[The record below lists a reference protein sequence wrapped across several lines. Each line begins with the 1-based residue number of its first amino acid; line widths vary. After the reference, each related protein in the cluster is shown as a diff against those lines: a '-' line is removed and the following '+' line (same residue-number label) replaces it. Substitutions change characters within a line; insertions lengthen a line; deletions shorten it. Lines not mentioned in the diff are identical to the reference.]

1 MPHCLRHAALPSGE
15 DGRGRENRKSMPWR
29 GPAGVSPPHG
39 GVYLRFGNERA
50 KPLVFPPTIRM
61 RRQALPRAASA
72 AHRNGALARRDAG
85 GRCVGKPSA
94 RQGCCIA
101 DAAPLTQASAR
112 SALARPEERRERL
125 RVSSKTPRPQE
136 RKARDRAR
144 PQPFPLIIPPAPDRH
159 PDGPGLQARSAQ
171 RTERVAR
178 RAARSGTPESNLP
191 LVPRRVIECKN
202 IHRTYACQKGTIPT
216 TCRKLSQR

>member
-1 MPHCLRHAALPSGE
+1 
-15 DGRGRENRKSMPWR
+15 MPWC

-61 RRQALPRAASA
+61 RRQALPQAASA
-72 AHRNGALARRDAG
+72 AHRNGALARRVED

-101 DAAPLTQASAR
+101 DVAPLTQASPQPAR
-112 SALARPEERRERL
+112 ARQEERRERQ
-125 RVSSKTPRPQE
+125 RVGSKTPRPQE

-144 PQPFPLIIPPAPDRH
+144 LPDTPAQLEAAPDRH

-171 RTERVAR
+171 RIERVAR
-178 RAARSGTPESNLP
+178 RVARVVL
-191 LVPRRVIECKN
+191 RRNC
-202 IHRTYACQKGTIPT
+202 
-216 TCRKLSQR
+216 L